1 MNLYGFAGGDPVNFS
16 DPFGLC
22 PWCVGAAA
30 GAAIGGGGRALYNYR
45 NDRPLGEGVLSYAA
59 AGALVGAGAGALAA
73 RYGAAAAASA
83 APALP
88 AAVSAKDALQR
99 GLVGASD
106 KLAQLLPAIE
116 SQLASINP
124 RTGSDALG
132 AIAQATQSVGLEVG
146 KVTPLANGA
155 FQVFSRGNVVTNIGG
170 NGSVMIQK
178 GADVVL
184 NIPK

>member
-1 MNLYGFAGGDPVNFS
+1 M
-16 DPFGLC
+16 
-22 PWCVGAAA
+22 
-30 GAAIGGGGRALYNYR
+30 
-45 NDRPLGEGVLSYAA
+45 
-59 AGALVGAGAGALAA
+59 
-73 RYGAAAAASA
+73 
-83 APALP
+83 
-88 AAVSAKDALQR
+88 QR
-99 GLVGASD
+99 GLVQASD

-116 SQLASINP
+116 SQLAGINA

-155 FQVFSRGNVVTNIGG
+155 FQVLSRGNVVTNIGG